1 MWLIG
6 MTSIYFTLSFRR
18 RHTWQLCQ
26 EYQIYSREVFTR
38 VITVSKYADN
48 QPIKYILYSGF
59 EMQYLSD
66 MGRLRQEYQIYSRE
80 VFTRV
85 PTILKYVDNWAN

>member
-18 RHTWQLCQ
+18 RHVRWLRW
-26 EYQIYSREVFTR
+26 EYQIYSREVFTCI
-38 VITVSKYADN
+38 VTVLKYVDN
-48 QPIKYILYSGF
+48 QPIKYILYSRF
-59 EMQYLSD
+59 EMQYLGN
-66 MGRLRQEYQIYSRE
+66 MGRLCREYQIYSRE
-80 VFTRV
+80 VFTCM